1 MCQANV
7 GDSFIEKRQLN
18 PDSERD
24 DVRGLGA
31 IMMELME
38 PTTYILDAQSTK
50 LKDSDKWKNGLG
62 VEDFLA
68 ATQHKS
74 LQELKQVSSLIDLD
88 LGMFSDTN
96 KHDFLPQEP
105 LGTCL
110 ASHVFCALRAARL
123 GDWDILSVP

>member
-1 MCQANV
+1 
-7 GDSFIEKRQLN
+7 
-18 PDSERD
+18 
-24 DVRGLGA
+24 
-31 IMMELME
+31 MMELME

-50 LKDSDKWKNGLG
+50 LKHSDTWKNSLG

-74 LQELKQVSSLIDLD
+74 LQELKLVSSLIDLD
-88 LGMFSDTN
+88 LGMYSDPN